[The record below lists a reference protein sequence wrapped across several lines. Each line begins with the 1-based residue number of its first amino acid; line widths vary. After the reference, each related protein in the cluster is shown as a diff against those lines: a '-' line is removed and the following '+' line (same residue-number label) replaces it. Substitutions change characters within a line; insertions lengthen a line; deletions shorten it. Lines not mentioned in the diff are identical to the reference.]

1 MRERYQDRYELRARI
16 GKGGMGDVWSAF
28 DHSLGREVC
37 IKRLSTEL
45 TPRAIKELTEEAR
58 LLARVRHANVV
69 SLLDLTHDER
79 GTPALVMELIDGA
92 DLKTLCAALP
102 AQGEHPGF
110 LPDRVAVHCACAIL
124 AALAATQRAVPG
136 LVHRDV
142 TPHNVLVSK
151 EGEVKL
157 ADFGIALASG
167 RERLSAPLTVRG
179 KLGYMAPE
187 QARGEALDPRA
198 DLFAV
203 GVVLYELLV
212 RTRPWG
218 RVRGMSELRRIERGQ
233 MTGIETLRPIE
244 RALSHALDKLLAHDR
259 EKRFVSAES
268 ALRALAP
275 FGSSDLEMLRLANIS
290 RTMEY
295 KIPLHPANGAQSAKS
310 GPQLARA
317 TRTKSKIATVVE
329 RRIRGA

>member
-1 MRERYQDRYELRARI
+1 
-16 GKGGMGDVWSAF
+16 MGDVWRAF
-28 DHSLGREVC
+28 DHELHREVC
-37 IKRLSTEL
+37 IKRLAIELSTRSIREF
-45 TPRAIKELTEEAR
+45 REEAR
-58 LLARVRHANVV
+58 LLARLRHANVV
-69 SLLDLTHDER
+69 SLLDVTEDER
-79 GTPALVMELIDGA
+79 GAPALVLELIEGA
-92 DLKTLCAALP
+92 DLRTLCLRSSPGA
-102 AQGEHPGF
+102 HRGF

-124 AALAATQRAVPG
+124 SALAAVQRAVPG

-157 ADFGIALASG
+157 VDFGIALVSG

-203 GVVLYELLV
+203 GVVLYELL
-212 RTRPWG
+212 TKKRPWG
-218 RVRGMSELRRIERGQ
+218 ARSGMSELRQIERGV
-233 MTGIETLRPIE
+233 MTPINRVRVIKRDLVAPLE
-244 RALSHALDKLLAHDR
+244 MLLAHDR
-259 EKRFVSAES
+259 EKRFISAEA

-275 FGSSDLEMLRLANIS
+275 FGSGDLEMLRLADIS

-295 KIPLHPANGAQSAKS
+295 KIPLHLAKA
-310 GPQLARA
+310 ARDEA
-317 TRTKSKIATVVE
+317 DGQREGHGTKSKSLMATAVE
-329 RRIRGA
+329 RRLRRA